1 MVSYFNKV
9 SLQDIFHWV
18 MKHGIT
24 WIQGW
29 YSLSASDAALGFKF
43 SALVQSSQALYEK
56 VTLWTSEQVKTLG
69 SFYVCQQI
77 LDTQHRLALFVINWC
92 VLLLVQD
99 FSVSHHTRF
108 VVQFAFGLS
117 FYKVDCILFQS

>member
-1 MVSYFNKV
+1 M
-9 SLQDIFHWV
+9 
-18 MKHGIT
+18 
-24 WIQGW
+24 
-29 YSLSASDAALGFKF
+29 
-43 SALVQSSQALYEK
+43 QSSQALYEK

-77 LDTQHRLALFVINWC
+77 LDTQHRLALFVLHC
-92 VLLLVQD
+92 CGLQLVQD

-117 FYKVDCILFQS
+117 FHKVACILFQS